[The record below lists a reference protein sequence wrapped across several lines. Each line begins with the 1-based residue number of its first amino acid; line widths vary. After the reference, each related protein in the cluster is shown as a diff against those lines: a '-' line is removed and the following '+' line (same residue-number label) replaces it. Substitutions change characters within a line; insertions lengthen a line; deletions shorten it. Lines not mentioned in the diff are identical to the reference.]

1 MDAAARYVALLHD
14 LRVARENQ
22 DEERIGMLE
31 DALDALWYRMDRD
44 ERKIATTTLCV
55 LYRAESVPVRAN
67 NREED
72 RC

>member
-31 DALDALWYRMDRD
+31 DALDALWLSAALTKPAPRLA
-44 ERKIATTTLCV
+44 ATAR
-55 LYRAESVPVRAN
+55 RA
-67 NREED
+67 
-72 RC
+72 